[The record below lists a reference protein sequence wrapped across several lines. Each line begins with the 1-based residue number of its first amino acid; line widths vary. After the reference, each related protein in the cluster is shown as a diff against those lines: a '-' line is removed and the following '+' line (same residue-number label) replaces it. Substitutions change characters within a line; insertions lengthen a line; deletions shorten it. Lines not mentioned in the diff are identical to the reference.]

1 MCNYNYKEV
10 NLLVLGD
17 LIEKDFKKDFIN
29 IDNIY
34 CICCN
39 CEFACICFFG
49 LGSIFGFYFSM
60 GCCYWCNDTF
70 YLVYYLDMEYW

>member
-49 LGSIFGFYFSM
+49 VASIF
-60 GCCYWCNDTF
+60 
-70 YLVYYLDMEYW
+70 